1 MGHRLPL
8 FFAKACTMKPD
19 TEHPPELETRR
30 LLLTRPHE
38 GDVADIAEL
47 ANNWAVVE
55 HTGSLPHP
63 YGPDDARKWIER
75 ISSDT
80 EGEANFAIRLRR
92 LQPELIGVIG
102 YGALADEA
110 LGHFGYWLGEPYWG
124 QGFATEAALATLA
137 HAFEHVPMRE
147 IRAECRPGNSGSRH
161 VLAKCGF
168 DLVGSGVMDS
178 TPLKS
183 KVPILKYVLT
193 RKAWRHRDAVTI
205 AAGSG

>member
-1 MGHRLPL
+1 MN
-8 FFAKACTMKPD
+8 PD
-19 TEHPPELETRR
+19 HDLQIELETPR
-30 LLLTRPHE
+30 LLFTRPNR

-75 ISSDT
+75 ISADK
-80 EGEANFAIRLRR
+80 EGEANFTIRLRR
-92 LQPELIGVIG
+92 LEPKLIGVIG
-102 YGALADEA
+102 YGALADET

-124 QGFATEAALATLA
+124 QGYATEAALATLA
-137 HAFEHVPMRE
+137 HAFDHVPVRE

-168 DLVGSGVMDS
+168 DLVGRGTMDS
-178 TPLKS
+178 TPLKTE
-183 KVPILKYVLT
+183 VEILKYTLT
-193 RKAWRHRDAVTI
+193 RKAWAHRAAVTK
-205 AAGSG
+205 ASGSG